1 MLVRVLKTCF
11 ADGGLRTVGTQFDWS
26 GKDKAMGKHFSPVG
40 DKAAAAEAAA
50 AEAAAAEAAAAE
62 AAAAE
67 AAAAEAAAAEVGP
80 HEHQTGRRKLTLKR
94 VESDDIV

>member
-11 ADGGLRTVGTQFDWS
+11 VDGGMRTAGTQFDWS
-26 GKDKAMGKHFSPVG
+26 GKDKAMSKHFSPVV
-40 DKAAAAEAAA
+40 DEAAA
-50 AEAAAAEAAAAE
+50 AEAAVAE
-62 AAAAE
+62 AAE

-80 HEHQTGRRKLTLKR
+80 HVHQTGRRKLTLKR

>member
-11 ADGGLRTVGTQFDWS
+11 VDGGLRTAGTQFDWS
-26 GKDKAMGKHFSPVG
+26 GKDAAMSKHFSPVV
-40 DKAAAAEAAA
+40 DEAAA
-50 AEAAAAEAAAAE
+50 AE
-62 AAAAE
+62 AAE

-80 HEHQTGRRKLTLKR
+80 HVHQTGRRKLTLKR

>member
-11 ADGGLRTVGTQFDWS
+11 ADGGLRTAGTQFDWS
-26 GKDKAMGKHFSPVG
+26 GKDAAMSKHFSPVV
-40 DKAAAAEAAA
+40 D
-50 AEAAAAEAAAAE
+50 EAAAAEAAAAE

-80 HEHQTGRRKLTLKR
+80 HVHQTSRRKLTLKR

>member
-11 ADGGLRTVGTQFDWS
+11 ADGGLRTAGTQFDWS
-26 GKDKAMGKHFSPVG
+26 GKDAAMSKHFSPVV
-40 DKAAAAEAAA
+40 D
-50 AEAAAAEAAAAE
+50 
-62 AAAAE
+62 E

-80 HEHQTGRRKLTLKR
+80 HVHQTGRRKLTLKR

>member
-11 ADGGLRTVGTQFDWS
+11 VDGGLRTVGTQFDWS
-26 GKDKAMGKHFSPVG
+26 GKDAAMGKHFSPVV
-40 DKAAAAEAAA
+40 D
-50 AEAAAAEAAAAE
+50 EAAAAE

-80 HEHQTGRRKLTLKR
+80 HAHQTGRRKLTLKR
-94 VESDDIV
+94 VENDDIV